1 MDAKDYL
8 ERIAAAYLGEVYGE
22 RLFEAMAAGCPDAGR
37 RHKLTV
43 LAQLERE
50 TKEAL
55 RPLVARL
62 GGDTREDPER
72 QAQGTAD
79 GTAFAKMEWEALMR
93 RYQERVP
100 RFLPGFETLEA
111 EAPEGDRAILHRLT
125 EHSRAFGAFV
135 ELELSGRGADSLAP
149 VLARLQGPP
158 PEA

>member
-1 MDAKDYL
+1 MDARDYL
-8 ERIAAAYLGEVYGE
+8 ERISTAYRGEVYGE
-22 RLFEAMAAGCPDAGR
+22 RLFEAMAAGCADAGR

-50 TKEAL
+50 TKDAL
-55 RPLVARL
+55 KPLLARL
-62 GGDTREDPER
+62 GGDTGEDPER

-79 GTAFAKMEWEALMR
+79 GTGFAKLEWDALMR
-93 RYQERVP
+93 RYRERVP

-111 EAPEGDRAILHRLT
+111 EGPQRDRAILHRLT

-135 ELELSGRGADSLAP
+135 ELELSGREADSLAP
-149 VLARLQGPP
+149 VLARLQTPP